1 MSKVDRKLLQDV
13 EYLSLRD
20 KNNGN
25 ISRFFIPHDT
35 IIGASGFKNAD
46 LTVLGDLIVCGSIQ
60 GTGSMQGT
68 GSSSQTGSLPN
79 DVFFLVLSGT
89 SSLPNARTLST
100 GSNVSFRDSGGGL
113 AITQS
118 PTDFRN
124 SLFGKAIVFDPTTG
138 IPDRLPFLS
147 STFLSSS
154 TDGLLTSGEWSYEAY
169 YRFDEDVDHPATQSL
184 ARLHVTGTDTPS
196 RNHGIITNLVLTDA
210 STPVLDLYV
219 GTSTGSSVPYEKITL
234 EGADVM
240 DGGSWH
246 VSFGRRSSS
255 SILTGSY
262 YVWAARHSASA
273 SSYLYVTGNY
283 GDYQSTINTVTS
295 SYNASGSFLCIG
307 SQSFYE
313 GGSLFLNDPSVPSNA
328 RVSMF
333 SGELT
338 RARFSTLNL
347 TTNELLDHARGGQ
360 ALTVNA
366 AAAGSTGRIQYYN
379 DGVFG
384 SSTNLRWNDAAS
396 LLDVEGQVKSQN
408 LTSFYRSDSLGAPYS
423 QISPVQ
429 IFMRRVI
436 HFFPVNGALSMT
448 GGNGILIF
456 RNLYGFGGFAGQD
469 HGPNG
474 KPFIMSTTLS
484 SFEPAGF
491 YGNTTYSY
499 TRPAVNPVMRTMIR
513 TYSTVSSNVNMT
525 LGFRQNNAAG
535 SDTDRP
541 QPFKYAYLQFF
552 TGSNGTS
559 TDSATSV
566 NGSAG
571 SQPIRADSYWTMV
584 TSGTFTTQSIN
595 VTNVPVLAN
604 TDYYVEL
611 ALTSGSM
618 FRVNLEGGG
627 YSGSFEMGS
636 GISSTTD
643 LGVEIFGRPVVNVGA
658 RTRGIGI
665 YFIQLED

>member
-1 MSKVDRKLLQDV
+1 
-13 EYLSLRD
+13 
-20 KNNGN
+20 
-25 ISRFFIPHDT
+25 
-35 IIGASGFKNAD
+35 
-46 LTVLGDLIVCGSIQ
+46 
-60 GTGSMQGT
+60 
-68 GSSSQTGSLPN
+68 
-79 DVFFLVLSGT
+79 
-89 SSLPNARTLST
+89 
-100 GSNVSFRDSGGGL
+100 
-113 AITQS
+113 
-118 PTDFRN
+118 
-124 SLFGKAIVFDPTTG
+124 
-138 IPDRLPFLS
+138 
-147 STFLSSS
+147 
-154 TDGLLTSGEWSYEAY
+154 
-169 YRFDEDVDHPATQSL
+169 
-184 ARLHVTGTDTPS
+184 
-196 RNHGIITNLVLTDA
+196 
-210 STPVLDLYV
+210 
-219 GTSTGSSVPYEKITL
+219 
-234 EGADVM
+234 
-240 DGGSWH
+240 
-246 VSFGRRSSS
+246 
-255 SILTGSY
+255 
-262 YVWAARHSASA
+262 
-273 SSYLYVTGNY
+273 
-283 GDYQSTINTVTS
+283 
-295 SYNASGSFLCIG
+295 
-307 SQSFYE
+307 
-313 GGSLFLNDPSVPSNA
+313 
-328 RVSMF
+328 MF

-379 DGVFG
+379 SGVFG

-408 LTSFYRSDSLGAPYS
+408 LTSFYRSGSLGAPYS

-436 HFFPVNGALSMT
+436 HFFPVNGSLSMI
-448 GGNGILIF
+448 GGNGTLVF
-456 RNLYGFGGFAGQD
+456 RNVYGSTPFQAWTGQD

-474 KPFIMSTTLS
+474 KPFIMSTTIS
-484 SFEPAGF
+484 STEPAGF
-491 YGNTTYSY
+491 LGNTTYSY
-499 TRPAVNPVMRTMIR
+499 TRSAVNPVMRTMIR
-513 TYSTVSSNVNMT
+513 TYSTVSSNMNMT

-571 SQPIRADSYWTMV
+571 SRPIRADSYWTMV